1 MFRKIKTILQMNKV
15 VLLIITLVDLL
26 MIGIVYLTEGTIEKE
41 LLIGLF
47 IFFSLFILRILSN
60 QIFISNGNNKKN

>member
-1 MFRKIKTILQMNKV
+1 MNKV

-60 QIFISNGNNKKN
+60 KIFISNGNNKKN

>member
-1 MFRKIKTILQMNKV
+1 MNKV
-15 VLLIITLVDLL
+15 VILIITLVDLL

>member
-1 MFRKIKTILQMNKV
+1 MNKL
-15 VLLIITLVDLL
+15 VLLLITLVDLL
-26 MIGIVYLTEGTIEKE
+26 IMGIVYLANGTIEKE